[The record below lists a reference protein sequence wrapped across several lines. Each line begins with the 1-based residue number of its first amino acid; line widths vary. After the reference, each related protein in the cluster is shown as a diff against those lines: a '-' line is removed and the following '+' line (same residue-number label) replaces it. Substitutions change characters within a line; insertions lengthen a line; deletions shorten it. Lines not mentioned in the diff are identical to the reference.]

1 MPSIEVVGGGL
12 AGVEA
17 AWAASRMGCQVTLR
31 EMRPA
36 VMTPAHAT
44 ADLAELVCSNSLGST
59 GLSTASGLLKE
70 EMRRLGSLVLRVAEA
85 TRVPAGRALAVDR
98 QIFSRR
104 ITQEI
109 YENPSIMV
117 ERGEARVLPQTPAV
131 LATGPLTSEPMAGAL
146 RGLVGEDNLYFYD
159 AVAPIVSGDSIS
171 WERVFTASRYSG
183 GGEDYVNCPMD
194 KEEYEAF
201 WKALVGA
208 EVSGRHDFEETGF
221 FEACLPVEELAR
233 RGEDTLRY
241 GPLRPVGLVD
251 PRTGQQPYAVVQ
263 LRKEDAAGRLYNLVG
278 FQTGLRWGEQDRV
291 FRMIPGLER
300 AEFVRYGVMH
310 RNTYICSPRVLE
322 PTLEARSKQGLFMAG
337 QVTGVEGYMESAAS
351 GIWAGLNA
359 ARRALGLDPL
369 ELPPES
375 MLGSLLVYI
384 CRANALGFQP
394 MKANFGLLPPLKG
407 PPRSKRERHEAM
419 AQRALEC
426 VDNMVKIMTYTI
438 AK

>member
-36 VMTPAHAT
+36 LMTPAHAT
-44 ADLAELVCSNSLGST
+44 GDLAELVCSNSLGSWD
-59 GLSTASGLLKE
+59 LSSASGLLKE
-70 EMRRLGSLVLRVAEA
+70 EMRRLDSLVLRTAEA

-98 QIFSRR
+98 RLFSRH

-109 YENPSIMV
+109 EGNPSIV
-117 ERGEARVLPQTPAV
+117 VDRSEVQAVPQAPAV
-131 LATGPLTSEPMAGAL
+131 LATGPLTSPSLAKAL

-159 AVAPIVSGDSIS
+159 AVAPIVAGDSIA
-171 WERVFTASRYSG
+171 WERVFTASRYENGS
-183 GGEDYVNCPMD
+183 EDYVNCPMNR
-194 KEEYEAF
+194 EEYEDF
-201 WKALVGA
+201 WNALVGA
-208 EVSGRHDFEETGF
+208 QAAQRHAFEEARF
-221 FEACLPVEELAR
+221 FEGCLPVEELAR
-233 RGEDTLRY
+233 RGKDTLRY

-251 PRTGQQPYAVVQ
+251 PATGRQPYAVVQ
-263 LRKEDAAGRLYNLVG
+263 LRREDASGRLYNLVG
-278 FQTGLRWGEQDRV
+278 FQTGLKWGEQGRV

-300 AEFVRYGVMH
+300 AGFVRYGVMH
-310 RNTYICSPRVLE
+310 RNTYICSPRALE
-322 PTLEARSKQGLFMAG
+322 PTLEVRSRQGLFVAG

-359 ARRALGLDPL
+359 ARRSSGLDPV

-375 MLGSLLVYI
+375 MLGALIGYI
-384 CRANALGFQP
+384 CRANPQVFQP
-394 MKANFGLLPPLKG
+394 MKASFGLLPPLQG
-407 PPRSKRERHEAM
+407 GPRSKRERHEAM

-438 AK
+438 AN